1 VDTAGQNLFRK
12 RVLVELSHA
21 IEQFALAAR
30 PGDPLVV
37 IAMFQ
42 KMSYFERETAMYRDI
57 ADRGAVTVV
66 GLAENL
72 PPRLPPRVRHCLF
85 AESDDLARE
94 WSVTVLGPRGG
105 ATLVAKDLQSVDPN
119 APTLEDGRRFRAGW
133 SFRRADAYGEVLRLR
148 SRLRLPT
155 DLVEDIDRVLHAVL
169 AAPEPPHQD
178 WWDVPMRFLAG
189 RTAHAVRDRT
199 EALGALAA
207 ADADSTERDPRTGL
221 HTEQFLHRWTAG
233 LGGSLPVGLALLR
246 ITGLATLRT
255 RFGLRAET
263 DAMAGITGCLQGLLG
278 EGDRLVR
285 LADEDFLAV
294 LPSWAPE
301 RVLRFCEEACAGIA
315 ALDQVYPFVTFPAA
329 AAATVTRSRP
339 LPLDD
344 LREQVG
350 RQEDEP
356 AAADQVPAGQ

>member
-1 VDTAGQNLFRK
+1 VETAGQNLFRK

-21 IEQFALAAR
+21 IEQFALASR

-37 IAMFQ
+37 LALFQ

-57 ADRGAVTVV
+57 AGRGAVTVV
-66 GLAENL
+66 GLAESL
-72 PPRLPPRVRHCLF
+72 PPRMPPRVRHCLF
-85 AESDDLARE
+85 PESDELARE

-105 ATLVAKDLQSVDPN
+105 ATLVARDLQSVDPN
-119 APTLEDGRRFRAGW
+119 APTLEDGRRFRGGW

-148 SRLRLPT
+148 SRLRLPA
-155 DLVEDIDRVLHAVL
+155 DVVEEIDQVLHAVL
-169 AAPEPPHQD
+169 AVPEPAHQE

-221 HTEQFLHRWTAG
+221 HTERFLHRWTAG

-246 ITGLATLRT
+246 VDGLATLRAQ
-255 RFGLRAET
+255 FGLRAET

-278 EGDRLVR
+278 DGDRLVR
-285 LADEDFLAV
+285 LDDEDFLAV
-294 LPSWAPE
+294 LPSWTPE
-301 RVLRFCEEACAGIA
+301 RVLEFCEQACAGIGG
-315 ALDQVYPFVTFPAA
+315 LDQVYPFVALPVA

-350 RQEDEP
+350 RQEEP
-356 AAADQVPAGQ
+356 AEVDQVPAAP

>member
-1 VDTAGQNLFRK
+1 VETAGQNLFRK

-42 KMSYFERETAMYRDI
+42 KLSYFEREVAMYRDI
-57 ADRGAVTVV
+57 AERGAVTVV

-85 AESDDLARE
+85 PEGDELARE

-105 ATLVAKDLQSVDPN
+105 ATLVAKDLQSVDPD

-133 SFRRADAYGEVLRLR
+133 SFRRADAYGEILRLR
-148 SRLRLPT
+148 SRLRLST
-155 DLVEDIDRVLHAVL
+155 DLVDEIDQVLHAVL
-169 AAPEPPHQD
+169 GAPEPSHQE

-199 EALGALAA
+199 QALGALAA
-207 ADADSTERDPRTGL
+207 ADTDSTERDSRTGL
-221 HTEQFLHRWTAG
+221 YTEQFLRRWTAG

-246 ITGLATLRT
+246 IGGLATLRSQ
-255 RFGLRAET
+255 FGLRAET
-263 DAMAGITGCLQGLLG
+263 DVLAGVTKCLQGLVG

-285 LADEDFLAV
+285 LTDEDFLAV
-294 LPSWAPE
+294 LPSWAPD
-301 RVLRFCEEACAGIA
+301 RVLRFCEDACAGIG
-315 ALDQVYPFVTFPAA
+315 ALDQVYPFVTLPAA

-350 RQEDEP
+350 RSAEP
-356 AAADQVPAGQ
+356 AEADQVPAGQ

>member
-1 VDTAGQNLFRK
+1 MDTAGPNLFRK

-42 KMSYFERETAMYRDI
+42 KMSYFERETTMYRDI

-85 AESDDLARE
+85 PEADELARE

-105 ATLVAKDLQSVDPN
+105 ATLVAQDLQSVDPD

-148 SRLRLPT
+148 SRLRLPA

-207 ADADSTERDPRTGL
+207 ADADGTERDARTGL

-246 ITGLATLRT
+246 VTGLAGLRAQ
-255 RFGLRAET
+255 FGLRAET
-263 DAMAGITGCLQGLLG
+263 DALAGITGCLQGLLG

-294 LPSWAPE
+294 LPSWTPE
-301 RVLRFCEEACAGIA
+301 RVLRFCEEACAGIG
-315 ALDQVYPFVTFPAA
+315 ALDQVYPFVTLPAA

-350 RQEDEP
+350 RQEEP
-356 AAADQVPAGQ
+356 AAVDQVPAQ